1 MSARANRRIPVNED
15 QPYSVVEVRMEIR
28 ILHDKITR
36 SRLAVNI
43 YPDESLQKLATDNLN
58 DAQYGLTDRD
68 EFVISLAESLSG
80 WADLNRDYPRFDE
93 AGRNAAQ
100 KNEIERMNRSVSE
113 SVNWVLD
120 LHKKVL
126 GMHSQ

>member
-1 MSARANRRIPVNED
+1 MDMSARANRRIPVNED

-80 WADLNRDYPRFDE
+80 WADLNRYYPRFVG

-100 KNEIERMNRSVSE
+100 MN
-113 SVNWVLD
+113 
-120 LHKKVL
+120 
-126 GMHSQ
+126 